1 MIQGSRPVGAERQR
15 EEAEGRPPGPPGQR
29 VSAAD
34 TVAEMIEARL
44 GRTVDP
50 DENFFEAGLNSMAL
64 VELHADITGVLGI
77 DIPVTSMFT
86 RPNVRALSR
95 LVEGAQEPV
104 RSEPARLRPVGGSRR
119 DVRARIRRDGGAPR

>member
-1 MIQGSRPVGAERQR
+1 MVQGSWPVGAENRPG
-15 EEAEGRPPGPPGQR
+15 EAAGRPPSRPGQR
-29 VSAAD
+29 LSAAD
-34 TVAEMIEARL
+34 TVAEMIESRL
-44 GRTVDP
+44 GRPVDP

-86 RPNVRALSR
+86 RPNVRALGR
-95 LVEGAQEPV
+95 LLEGPREPV
-104 RSEPARLRPVGGSRR
+104 RDEPSRPRPAGGGRR